1 LFTADILLSPFP
13 ITDVTPTEEWA
24 FKKPVRGDHIRVS
37 RGIYNHHGIYTD
49 EDEVIHFSSE
59 DDDNILG
66 SDNQVLQTDIS
77 GFLRD
82 GKLEVKIYTEE
93 EIDDLFP
100 VEDIVNWARAC
111 LGDEGY
117 HLVFNNCEHF
127 ANYCTLGRHHSGQ
140 VSRFLRGGRN
150 GMGLWD
156 RVKGAWDGFFGNG
169 GSSRSSSSTTT
180 TYEPDKVRVAEIEAS
195 VKVRLAGMEQDRI
208 RLYTDTQ
215 LELAEFNAKMEA
227 AVIEARARG
236 EQAIQQSMLEM
247 MREANIL
254 AEQRLKLIETAG
266 LDVIKQIDGYYDQL
280 ISEIDKDDFTSTQ
293 QKIPKLLEILK
304 QFEQGTPE
312 HTIYFSEVQDY
323 RKRHNDFITE
333 RMKSLHARQAQV
345 LTSCITGKEQINSHI
360 NLLVEKRMEQIG
372 MFGQARQQMTL
383 PPGQESLQIGQ
394 QKQITE

>member
-1 LFTADILLSPFP
+1 
-13 ITDVTPTEEWA
+13 
-24 FKKPVRGDHIRVS
+24 
-37 RGIYNHHGIYTD
+37 
-49 EDEVIHFSSE
+49 
-59 DDDNILG
+59 
-66 SDNQVLQTDIS
+66 
-77 GFLRD
+77 
-82 GKLEVKIYTEE
+82 
-93 EIDDLFP
+93 
-100 VEDIVNWARAC
+100 
-111 LGDEGY
+111 
-117 HLVFNNCEHF
+117 
-127 ANYCTLGRHHSGQ
+127 
-140 VSRFLRGGRN
+140 
-150 GMGLWD
+150 MGLWD

-169 GSSRSSSSTTT
+169 GSSRSSSTTTT

-304 QFEQGTPE
+304 QFKQGTPE

-345 LTSCITGKEQINSHI
+345 LASCIAGKEQIGAHI

-372 MFGQARQQMTL
+372 MSLQARQQAALTHGL
-383 PPGQESLQIGQ
+383 EKPQIEQQLQIADE
-394 QKQITE
+394 KADSVA